1 MNDNVFLELKNIT
14 KTFPGVKALD
24 NVSFDLQQ
32 GEVHALCGENGAG
45 KSTLMHVLG
54 GVYPPDSGE
63 VFISGKE
70 VKFEN
75 PLEASKCGIA
85 VVFQELSLVSN
96 LTVAENIFAN
106 RQPVGKFGIIDTKKL
121 YEDTNEV
128 LKLFEIGDIIKPNML
143 ISNLSVANQQVV
155 EILKSMSL
163 NPRILVF
170 DEPTSSLTSTEKDE
184 LFKNIRKLKS
194 IGISFIYISHHLNEI
209 FEIADRVTVL
219 RDGRNITTQKV
230 TDLTEDKLVS
240 YMVGREISNIYGR
253 RTEKDKISEKYF
265 EVKNLSLK
273 GKFED
278 INFELHKGEIL
289 GISGLVGAGRTEM
302 GMTIF
307 GVTQP
312 DGGEIWLDGERQKI
326 ASPLQAIKSKI
337 AYLTEDRKQQG
348 LYLEMSLKENIVAPD
363 TPTYASKIL
372 KFMDRDQIDE
382 HATETVKNIK
392 ISTPSINQKV
402 KNLSGG
408 NQQKVLLSMWL
419 GIHPKVLI
427 VDEPTRGVDV
437 GAKSDI
443 YNLLRSM
450 ARSGVGVIVISSDLM
465 EILGISDRI
474 LVMKQ
479 GKIVGEING
488 KDATE
493 KTVISIATGVQNVS
507 QTNTIS

>member
-1 MNDNVFLELKNIT
+1 MTDNIFLELKNIT
-14 KTFPGVKALD
+14 KNFPGVKALD
-24 NVSFDLQQ
+24 NVSFDLKK

-54 GVYPPDSGE
+54 GVYAPNSGQI
-63 VFISGKE
+63 FINGKA

-75 PLEASKCGIA
+75 PLDAAKSGIA

-96 LTVAENIFAN
+96 LSVAENIYAN
-106 RQPVGKFGIIDTKKL
+106 RQPVGKLGMIDSKRL
-121 YEDTNEV
+121 YADTLEI
-128 LKLFEIGDIIKPNML
+128 LKLFDVGDSIKPNTR
-143 ISNLSVANQQVV
+143 ISDLSVANQQVV

-163 NPRILVF
+163 NPRILVL
-170 DEPTSSLTSTEKDE
+170 DEPTSSLTSTEKEE
-184 LFKNIRKLKS
+184 LFKNIRKLKG

-219 RDGRNITTQKV
+219 RDGKYVTTQKV
-230 TDLTEDKLVS
+230 TDVTEDKLVS
-240 YMVGREISNIYGR
+240 YMVGREISNIYGQR
-253 RTEKDKISEKYF
+253 AEEDKIAEKYF

-278 INFELHKGEIL
+278 ISFTLHKGEIL

-307 GVTQP
+307 GVTPP
-312 DGGEIWLDGERQKI
+312 DCGEIWLEGKKQKI
-326 ASPLQAIKSKI
+326 GNPLQAIRNKI
-337 AYLTEDRKQQG
+337 AYLTEDRKVQG
-348 LYLEMSLKENIVAPD
+348 LFLEMSIKENFIAPD
-363 TPTYASKIL
+363 TATYASKTLRFI
-372 KFMDRDQIDE
+372 DRKKVDE
-382 HATETVKNIK
+382 RTRDAVKKIK
-392 ISTPSINQKV
+392 IATPGIDQKV

-419 GIHPKVLI
+419 GINPKVLI

-443 YNLLRSM
+443 YNLLRNM
-450 ARSGVGVIVISSDLM
+450 AKTGIGIIVISSDLM
-465 EILGISDRI
+465 EILGVSDRI

-479 GKIVGEING
+479 GRIVGEMTKG
-488 KDATE
+488 EATE
-493 KTVISIATGVQNVS
+493 EKVISAAAGVHNSTKHQ
-507 QTNTIS
+507 TIS